1 MYNICKLSFLV
12 LFLLAFVI
20 LGVKCRTA
28 NTKGEAMME
37 GGGLKTK
44 IQDNLRFSPILRQQN
59 SPPGPNIQ
67 YCNAPNMCF

>member
-1 MYNICKLSFLV
+1 MLL
-12 LFLLAFVI
+12 LLAFVI
-20 LGVKCRTA
+20 LGVKCQTAA

-44 IQDNLRFSPILRQQN
+44 IQDYLRFSPILPQQN

-67 YCNAPNMCF
+67 YCNAPNMCFY